1 MDLAARWKRIS
12 SKIIGSFR
20 IFSIREDRY
29 QLPRH
34 DREASFFILESGDW
48 VNVIP
53 MTEAGEIILI
63 RQFRFGTEE
72 VTLEIPG
79 GIVEP
84 GHTPLEAGQ
93 NELLE
98 ETGFNTDQWEY
109 LGYVHPNPAFL
120 NNRCHSFLA
129 RGVKKVAETRWEE
142 SEEIEVLKVPYPDIK
157 DLIANGQI
165 RHSLVVCAFHFYGQ
179 HRQKEEE
186 S

>member
-1 MDLAARWKRIS
+1 MDLAARWKRTT

-29 QLPRH
+29 RLPRN
-34 DREASFFILESGDW
+34 DREASFYILESNDW

-53 MTEAGEIILI
+53 LTEAGEVILI

-84 GHTPLEAGQ
+84 GHTPLQAGQ

-98 ETGFNTDQWEY
+98 ETGFHSDQWDY
-109 LGYVHPNPAFL
+109 LGFVRPNPAFL

-129 RGVKKVAETRWEE
+129 RGVKKVAQIRLEE
-142 SEEIEVLKVPYPDIK
+142 SEEIEMLKVPYAEIK
-157 DLIANGQI
+157 TLIEKGAI
-165 RHSLVVCAFHFYGQ
+165 THSLVICAFHLYEHG
-179 HRQKEEE
+179 HL